1 MKRIWESA
9 ALSISCQITTGPLA
23 WIYFGTFP
31 QYFILTNLIALPMT
45 SLIIP
50 AALLTLVLDSM
61 EICPHILIRAT
72 EALANALCGALGTIA
87 AI

>member
-1 MKRIWESA
+1 
-9 ALSISCQITTGPLA
+9 
-23 WIYFGTFP
+23 
-31 QYFILTNLIALPMT
+31 MT

-50 AALLTLVLDSM
+50 AALLTLVLDGM